1 MARIS
6 RLHPTSLVLYNT
18 PKDTH
23 GQLSITFLTTCF
35 LKNWSSNWLNF
46 SCSHWCMYSMPLDT
60 VLKADHGIL
69 HWVVYFLLA
78 TPNVLYFKMHLANII
93 STMNFYRAETN
104 TWPNSVP
111 LIGQRSAGGLCCMN
125 RLKPSSVIH
134 V

>member
-6 RLHPTSLVLYNT
+6 RLIPTSLVLYNT

-46 SCSHWCMYSMPLDT
+46 SCSHWCLYSMPLDT

-78 TPNVLYFKMHLANII
+78 TPNVLYFKMHL
-93 STMNFYRAETN
+93 T
-104 TWPNSVP
+104 V
-111 LIGQRSAGGLCCMN
+111 CCMN

-134 V
+134 VKFDKGQLET